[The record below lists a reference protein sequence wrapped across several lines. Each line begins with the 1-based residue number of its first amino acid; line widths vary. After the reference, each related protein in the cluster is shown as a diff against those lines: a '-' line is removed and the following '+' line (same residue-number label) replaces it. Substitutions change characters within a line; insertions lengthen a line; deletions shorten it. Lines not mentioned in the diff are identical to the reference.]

1 MEYASKCSAN
11 RVMTAANLANTTMEA
26 VNADRLRDRD
36 PDRGLDRDHGAEAL
50 GVGPHLVLDADHCLV
65 TLVTLVLEV
74 LDQLDLH
81 GRDRESKEME

>member
-1 MEYASKCSAN
+1 
-11 RVMTAANLANTTMEA
+11 MEA

-65 TLVTLVLEV
+65 TLVTLVLDQLDQ